1 MQSTH
6 IMPTRAEAR
15 RGLLLI
21 ILTALLWGTIGVA
34 TRALYEMSDTNPLTV
49 GFFRL
54 AFAVPVLFLACWKVM
69 GRPFFVVP
77 RRDLGLMLLLGA
89 AMALYQASYF
99 AAIAQMGVTIA
110 VLVAL
115 CSAPVLVALLSMV
128 LLGER
133 LTGRVLVA
141 LVCAVGGTALLVG
154 APSSGA
160 GIQQANLIGLLLA
173 LGAGLSYAVVTLCS
187 RTLAGRYHPLQP
199 ITVGIAAGSL
209 MLLPFALAAGLV
221 LSYPPAGWA
230 LLIHLG
236 VLPTALGYL
245 LFLSGLRTTT
255 ATAASIATLLE
266 PLTSAAL
273 AWMVFQE
280 RLGPLGI
287 LGGLLLL
294 GAMALLTWKPPARE
308 R

>member
-1 MQSTH
+1 
-6 IMPTRAEAR
+6 
-15 RGLLLI
+15 
-21 ILTALLWGTIGVA
+21 
-34 TRALYEMSDTNPLTV
+34 
-49 GFFRL
+49 
-54 AFAVPVLFLACWKVM
+54 
-69 GRPFFVVP
+69 
-77 RRDLGLMLLLGA
+77 
-89 AMALYQASYF
+89 
-99 AAIAQMGVTIA
+99 
-110 VLVAL
+110 
-115 CSAPVLVALLSMV
+115 V
-128 LLGER
+128 LL
-133 LTGRVLVA
+133 A

-154 APSSGA
+154 VPSSGA
-160 GIQQANLIGLLLA
+160 DIQQANLIGVLLA

-187 RTLAGRYHPLQP
+187 RALARRYHPLQP

-230 LLIHLG
+230 LLVHLG

-255 ATAASIATLLE
+255 ATVASIATLLE

-273 AWMVFQE
+273 AWVVFQE
-280 RLGPLGI
+280 RLGPFGI

-294 GAMALLTWKPPARE
+294 GAMALLTWQPPARE